1 MSHMSCKMPQPVLLA
16 VVSDIHAG
24 GTTAVCPPEIT
35 LDDGGKYT
43 ASKAQQWL
51 WECWGDYWHQVA
63 AQRAALNAKLVVLIN
78 GDAVEGQHHKTTQI
92 MSGNPNA
99 QAAAWN
105 DVIRPVLALK
115 PNHIV
120 MTRGTSAHVGE
131 SACAEERIAD
141 GLRRDKRPIVDD
153 AATGAASLWHW
164 YADIAGVTIDATHHG
179 RIGQREHTRS
189 SQVVLYAHDVHLS
202 YTKRG
207 ETPPMLAFRG
217 HNHKFADSFDAC
229 APRVVAT
236 GAWQLGTGHVHKVA
250 PDSIADIGGAYA
262 VIRDGTYTVEKVQYQ
277 AQRGTA
283 WRL

>member
-1 MSHMSCKMPQPVLLA
+1 MSQPILLA

-43 ASKAQQWL
+43 ASKAQTWL

-63 AQRAALNAKLVVLIN
+63 TRRADLDAKLVVLFN
-78 GDAVEGQHHKTTQI
+78 GDAVDGNHHKTTQI

-105 DVIRPVLALK
+105 ETIAVPLSLK
-115 PNHIV
+115 PSHIV

-141 GLRRDKRPIVDD
+141 GLRRDKRPVVSDP
-153 AATGAASLWHW
+153 ATGAASLWHW
-164 YADIAGVTIDATHHG
+164 YADLDGVTVDATHHG
-179 RIGQREHTRS
+179 RIGQREHTRAS
-189 SQVVLYAHDVHLS
+189 GIVLYAHDIHLS

-207 ETPPMLAFRG
+207 EPPPMLAFRG

-229 APRVVAT
+229 EPRVVAT
-236 GAWQLGTGHVHKVA
+236 GAWQLGTGYVHKVA
-250 PDSIADIGGAYA
+250 PDSIADIGGAIA
-262 VIRDGTYTVEKVQYQ
+262 IIRDGAYTVEKIQYH
-277 AQRGTA
+277 AERGTP

>member
-1 MSHMSCKMPQPVLLA
+1 MPDTQPVVLA
-16 VVSDIHAG
+16 VVSDVHAG

-43 ASKAQQWL
+43 ASKAQCWL
-51 WECWGDYWHQVA
+51 WECWHDYWRQVEA
-63 AQRAALNAKLVVLIN
+63 KRRTLNAKLVVLFN

-105 DVIRPVLALK
+105 EIIRPVLALK
-115 PNHIV
+115 PAHIV

-131 SACAEERIAD
+131 SACGEERIAD
-141 GLRRDKRPIVDD
+141 GLRRDKRPIVSDP
-153 AATGAASLWHW
+153 ATGAASLWHW
-164 YADIAGVTIDATHHG
+164 YADIHGVRIDATHHG
-179 RIGQREHTRS
+179 RIGQREHTRA
-189 SQVVLYAHDVHLS
+189 SQIVLYAHDVHLS

-207 ETPPMLAFRG
+207 ELPPHLAFRG

-229 APRVVAT
+229 QPRVIGT
-236 GAWQLGTGHVHKVA
+236 GAWQLGTGHVHKVQ
-250 PDSIADIGGAYA
+250 PDSIADIGGAIT
-262 VIRDGTYTVEKVQYQ
+262 VIHHDGSYVVDKIQYQ
-277 AQRGTA
+277 AERGAT